1 MNTYRKLFAYIPQF
15 RALALGAVLVSGLSA
30 VLTTCGYYA
39 INCFLYAL
47 IADQNMSRAQSLAL
61 VIALFLL
68 AGTIFRGA
76 SGLMAHYIG
85 FHLEN
90 ALRKRGVEGLSR
102 ASFTFFDTH
111 ASGTIRKTI
120 DDNAA
125 LTHSIV
131 AHMIPDATRAFLMP
145 IFIIVLSFCSSW
157 RVGVCMV
164 VLTLIGGA
172 IMATMMGGKQF
183 MKMYQD
189 ALDNLSAETVEYI
202 RGIAV
207 IKIFGVS
214 VRSMK
219 KLSRLIR
226 DYSNY
231 AYQYSKHC
239 KVSYVVYE
247 LLFFGTVAIIM
258 LPLAFFI
265 DELGSPQQLALDLIM
280 TLFVSGLMF
289 AACMRVMY
297 IGMYSFQGNHAVDSL
312 EELYAQMAKEEIHF
326 GHEEHFVNHTIEFR
340 NVSFS
345 YGKKQVLKDL
355 SFTLDENKIYA
366 LVGKSGSGKSTLAK
380 LMCAYYN
387 IDSGTILIGG
397 KPLSAYSHEALIQEI
412 SFVFQDSKLFSD
424 TLYNNVSCAKPDAS
438 HDEVMAAISAAGLNT
453 VLDKLDARENTV
465 IGTKGV
471 YLSGGETQRVAIARA
486 ILKNSPIVI
495 MDEASASIDPDNE
508 YELQKAFRRLMRGKT
523 VIMIAH
529 RLTSITG
536 VDEILLVDR
545 GRIVERGSHAQLMAQ
560 NGQYTHLYTSY
571 TQANEW
577 RVVND

>member
-15 RALALGAVLVSGLSA
+15 KGLAIGAVLVSALSA
-30 VLTTCGYYA
+30 LLTTCGYYA
-39 INCFLYAL
+39 IYCFLHAL
-47 IADQNMSRAQSLAL
+47 IIDENLPVAQNFAF
-61 VIALFLL
+61 VIALLL
-68 AGTIFRGA
+68 LTGSLCLGA
-76 SGLMAHYIG
+76 SALMAHYVG
-85 FHLEN
+85 FNLEN
-90 ALRKRGVEGLSR
+90 VFRKRGVEGLNR

-111 ASGTIRKTI
+111 SSGTIRKTI

-125 LTHSIV
+125 LTHTIV
-131 AHMIPDATRAFLMP
+131 AHMIPDATRAIIMP
-145 IFIIVLSFCSSW
+145 FFIIAFSFCISW
-157 RVGVCMV
+157 RVGLCILI
-164 VLTLIGGA
+164 LTIVGSA
-172 IMATMMGGKQF
+172 IMAGMMGGKQF

-202 RGIAV
+202 RGISV

-214 VRSMK
+214 VSSMK
-219 KLSRLIR
+219 KLSKLIHN
-226 DYSNY
+226 YSTY

-239 KVSYVVYE
+239 KAGYVAYE
-247 LLFFGTVAIIM
+247 CLFFGIIAILT
-258 LPLAFFI
+258 LPLVFFI
-265 DELGSPQQLALDLIM
+265 DDLGSPKRLALDLIM

-289 AACMRVMY
+289 AAFMRVMY

-312 EELYAQMAKEEIHF
+312 EKLYAQMSKEEIHF
-326 GHEEHFVNHTIEFR
+326 GNEDHFANHNIEFR

-345 YGKKQVLKDL
+345 YGKKEVLKNL
-355 SFTLDENKIYA
+355 SFNLAENKIYA
-366 LVGKSGSGKSTLAK
+366 LVGKSGSGKSTIAK

-387 IDSGTILIGG
+387 ISSGEILIGN
-397 KPLSAYSHEALIQEI
+397 KPLNAYSQEALIQEI

-424 TLYNNVSCAKPDAS
+424 TLYNNVKCAKHDAS
-438 HDEVMAAISAAGLNT
+438 HEEVMSAISAAGLDS
-453 VLDKLDARENTV
+453 VLDKLDKRENTI

-495 MDEASASIDPDNE
+495 MDEASASIDADNE
-508 YELQKAFRRLMRGKT
+508 HELQKAFKRLMRGKT
-523 VIMIAH
+523 VIMIVH

-536 VDEILLVDR
+536 VDEILLVDH
-545 GRIVERGSHAQLMAQ
+545 GKIIERGSHSQLMAQ